1 MSIGNRLA
9 KWWGSR
15 QSGND
20 DAGALKDRLDQT
32 YRTQTALL
40 QQVRRGVADVA
51 TSRKRVDLQLTTIA
65 QQAAQLDQQAS
76 DAVAAGRDD
85 DARAALTRK
94 VALEKTADELRA
106 RRDDLLA
113 EERKLEQ
120 SALTIEQDVESF
132 RIRKD
137 TLSARHTAASARAE
151 INSATSGIN
160 STVSEVGQAME
171 AAERRTREMEARSDA
186 VDELVREGV
195 IGTAGESA
203 DDALARQFDAALGT
217 GTGTDAGPVLDAGT
231 TAEVDRQ
238 LEQISHDRA
247 RPDQDVEGDDGQKPV
262 QN

>member
-1 MSIGNRLA
+1 MSIGDRLS

-15 QSGND
+15 RAGGD
-20 DAGALKDRLDQT
+20 DTGALKERLDQT

-51 TSRKRVDLQLTTIA
+51 TSRKRVDLQLATIN

-76 DAVAAGRDD
+76 EAVAAGRDD

-94 VALEKTADELRA
+94 VTLEKTAADLRA

-120 SALTIEQDVESF
+120 SAFTIEQDVESF
-132 RIRKD
+132 RVRKD

-160 STVSEVGQAME
+160 STVSDVGQALE
-171 AAERRTREMEARSDA
+171 AAERRTRELEATADA
-186 VDELVREGV
+186 VDELVAEGV
-195 IGTAGESA
+195 VGTAGESA
-203 DDALARQFDAALGT
+203 DDQLARQFDAAL
-217 GTGTDAGPVLDAGT
+217 DGP
-231 TAEVDRQ
+231 EVERQ
-238 LEQISHDRA
+238 LEQHA
-247 RPDQDVEGDDGQKPV
+247 QHQEGDDGTQSI
-262 QN
+262 QR

>member
-1 MSIGNRLA
+1 MSIGNRVA
-9 KWWGSR
+9 KWWQSR
-15 QSGND
+15 QSGDD

-51 TSRKRVDLQLTTIA
+51 TSRKRVDLQLATIA
-65 QQAAQLDQQAS
+65 QQATQLDQQAS
-76 DAVAAGRDD
+76 EAVAAGRDD

-94 VALEKTADELRA
+94 VALDKTAVDLRA

-151 INSATSGIN
+151 INSAASGIN

-186 VDELVREGV
+186 VDELVSEGV

-217 GTGTDAGPVLDAGT
+217 DTGPVLDSGT
-231 TAEVDRQ
+231 AAEVDRQ
-238 LEQISHDRA
+238 LEQISHD
-247 RPDQDVEGDDGQKPV
+247 QHQEGDDGTKPV